1 MYRTLCCKA
10 LEIRA
15 GRADYRCS
23 KCGKDVTI
31 EMSFY
36 YQAVDDMSDTLFN
49 LDDYNYKSEQKCK
62 NCEHCVRLSY
72 RSGRRF
78 YYCEMQEDNKTETG
92 YKKIKFNDM
101 ACPKFKE
108 EL

>member
-10 LEIRA
+10 LEVRA

-36 YQAVDDMSDTLFN
+36 YQAVD
-49 LDDYNYKSEQKCK
+49 E
-62 NCEHCVRLSY
+62 LSMCGK
-72 RSGRRF
+72 RKEKIVGAL
-78 YYCEMQEDNKTETG
+78 EEVKHDIINIVNK
-92 YKKIKFNDM
+92 
-101 ACPKFKE
+101 
-108 EL
+108 